1 MTQSKT
7 TDEHRQAVIAFVKE
21 RHANTVLGALQIEF
35 TSFDPDAVSARAD
48 VGPHLMQHAGIVH
61 GGVFVLL
68 AESVASV
75 AAALSVDTT
84 RYDVMGLEINAN
96 HLRPVLK
103 GDIEAIATPV
113 HRGRSTHVYA
123 IDVIDDQGR
132 RVCTSRCTLAIK
144 EKEPSLQR
152 SITPVFV
159 RTR

>member
-1 MTQSKT
+1 MTHPKA
-7 TDEHRQAVIAFVKE
+7 TDEQRQKVIAFVKQ
-21 RHANTVLGALQIEF
+21 RHANTVLGALNIEF

-61 GGVFVLL
+61 GGIYVLL

-75 AAALSVDTT
+75 AAALSVDTDNF
-84 RYDVMGLEINAN
+84 DVMGLEINAN
-96 HLRPVLK
+96 HLRPVTS

-113 HRGRSTHVYA
+113 HRGRTTHVYA

-144 EKEPSLQR
+144 EKEATMKR
-152 SITPVFV
+152 SITPPFV